1 MLVAD
6 ARVRPRIVITRKGAG
21 LGAVW
26 LPVSAS
32 RIRPLARA
40 RLLRLLRR
48 QRYDWIAVTSG
59 RSVTAVAKAFRRL
72 AASARRLRLPK
83 VAAVGPATAEQLRS
97 HGVRVALEGPG
108 PGGAALAEAIV
119 KSGASMAMRVIW
131 PRASA
136 AQPHLALVLRAHGI
150 TVADIALYDMV
161 ATNNRGVLA
170 LDRGFRT
177 HQITAICFSAPTA
190 VAHLFTRL
198 SPDVQSSLRRLPA
211 GSFGPATTA
220 ALRALGVSDVIEVSR
235 GPAAARV
242 QQFIETLAGHRRR
255 IA

>member
-1 MLVAD
+1 MHIAD
-6 ARVRPRIVITRKGAG
+6 APVRPRIVVTRKGAG

-26 LPVSAS
+26 LPISAA

-48 QRYDWIAVTSG
+48 QRYEWIAVTSG
-59 RSVTAVAKAFRRL
+59 RSVTAVATAFRGL
-72 AASARRLRLPK
+72 GASARGLRLPK
-83 VAAVGPATAEQLRS
+83 IAAVGPSTAEQLRL

-108 PGGAALAEAIV
+108 PGGGALAEAIV
-119 KSGASMAMRVIW
+119 KAGALTSTRVIW

-136 AQPHLALVLRAHGI
+136 AEPHLARVARAHGI
-150 TVADIALYDMV
+150 TVTDIALYDMV
-161 ATNNRGVLA
+161 AINNRGVLA
-170 LDRGFRT
+170 LDRGLRT
-177 HQITAICFSAPTA
+177 HQITAICFSAPSA

-198 SPDVQSSLRRLPA
+198 SSDAHASLRRLPA
-211 GSFGPATTA
+211 GSFGPTTTA
-220 ALRALGVSDVIEVSR
+220 ALRAVGVSDITEVSR
-235 GPAAARV
+235 GAATARV